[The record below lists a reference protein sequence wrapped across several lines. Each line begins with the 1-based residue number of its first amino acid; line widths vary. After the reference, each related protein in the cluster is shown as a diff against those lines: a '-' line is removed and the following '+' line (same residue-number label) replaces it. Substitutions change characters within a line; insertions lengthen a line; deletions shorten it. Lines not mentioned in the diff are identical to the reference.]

1 MMFFHIIY
9 LSSQNHGLVTHGSLI
24 EVIFQNK
31 APFSNEKPMN
41 IGVWDLKK
49 VMFELRSANYFPCS
63 KNPRDSHPPTCQPH
77 LFMADVVEETC
88 QHRGVLRILRGPN
101 LSSDVTFRGM
111 GKKQKRRLQIFE
123 VVSFLL
129 FRNLV
134 MAYGISYLYVSLC
147 QYWAL
152 FLNE

>member
-1 MMFFHIIY
+1 MFFHIIY

-63 KNPRDSHPPTCQPH
+63 KKPRDSHPPRVPAH
-77 LFMADVVEETC
+77 LFMADVVEKTC

-111 GKKQKRRLQIFE
+111 GKNKNRGFKYLK
-123 VVSFLL
+123 SFL
-129 FRNLV
+129 FCCFE
-134 MAYGISYLYVSLC
+134 I
-147 QYWAL
+147 W
-152 FLNE
+152 